1 MRKTQEI
8 REAIATKLTALIGLD
23 TNPYFK
29 KVYSVRKN
37 IIADTNL
44 PAAVVTVLGGVHD
57 ESFSPQEITAS
68 LNIEIKDKGDN
79 IEDILDDHAE
89 KVESIFKVG
98 ETLNDLI
105 EYMNPQSFDYSLDT
119 ESTAGTIILNYTIKY
134 EV

>member
-8 REAIATKLTALIGLD
+8 REAIAAKLTALEGLD
-23 TNPYFK
+23 LLPYFK

-37 IIADTNL
+37 AIDPVNL
-44 PAAVVTVLGGVHD
+44 PAAVVTILGGVHE
-57 ESFSPQEITAS
+57 ESFSPQETVVS
-68 LNIEIKDKGDN
+68 LNIEIKDKGDE

-98 ETLNDLI
+98 ETLSDLI
-105 EYMNPQSFDYSLDT
+105 EYMNSQSFDYSLDT